1 MRQGCSMLPP
11 RLERRLSAVMI
22 ARKKVNTLILLQSS
36 ALIEQWES
44 AMETFLIIDEE
55 PPGYETPAGRI
66 KRRKSVIGRLQGA
79 HDSTTGTIDIAMIG
93 SLCKKGEFHH
103 RLKEF
108 GMVIVDECH
117 HAASDTFVE
126 VLQEVRAKEQ
136 GIAHKAL
143 LEADEEII
151 IASPVISGPKIE
163 ELIQFSADNLMRVC
177 SKGLAAELLEIMFG
191 KREVDV
197 D

>member
-1 MRQGCSMLPP
+1 MLPP

-126 VLQEVRAKEQ
+126 VLQEVRAKYVY
-136 GIAHKAL
+136 GVTATPLHSDG
-143 LEADEEII
+143 LEKKLY
-151 IASPVISGPKIE
+151 ASWTGQISVYGKGPG
-163 ELIQFSADNLMRVC
+163 
-177 SKGLAAELLEIMFG
+177 KGT
-191 KREVDV
+191 RDCT
-197 D
+197 